1 MKRRVTAADANTNKV
16 TDIFV
21 ELLDNEMYHAGY
33 EVTGTGTFPDVQLTV
48 TCREQE
54 PDKMPNITFEIHEY
68 EKGNYEVIPTLTF
81 PDLTVEDGDFYDTIH
96 YWLDKWEGVGSIIS
110 EINKFTFCPENYL
123 EEE

>member
-21 ELLDNEMYHAGY
+21 ELLDNEMYHARY

-54 PDKMPNITFEIHEY
+54 SDKMPNITFEVHEY

-96 YWLDKWEGVGSIIS
+96 YWLDKWAGVGSIIS

>member
-33 EVTGTGTFPDVQLTV
+33 EVIGTGTFPDVQLTV

-54 PDKMPNITFEIHEY
+54 SDKMPNITFEVHEY

>member
-33 EVTGTGTFPDVQLTV
+33 EVTGTGAFPDVQLTV

-54 PDKMPNITFEIHEY
+54 SDKMPNITFEVHEY

>member
-1 MKRRVTAADANTNKV
+1 MKRRVTAADTNMNKA
-16 TDIFV
+16 TELFV

-54 PDKMPNITFEIHEY
+54 PNKMPNITFEVREY
-68 EKGNYEVIPTLTF
+68 EQGNYEVIPTLTF
-81 PDLTVEDGDFYDTIH
+81 PNLTVEDGDFYDTIH
-96 YWLDKWEGVGSIIS
+96 YWLDKWANVGTVIS
-110 EINKFTFCPENYL
+110 QINEFTFCPEDYL

>member
-1 MKRRVTAADANTNKV
+1 MKRRVTAADVNTNKV

-54 PDKMPNITFEIHEY
+54 SDKMPNITFEVHEY